1 VPSEPSY
8 DLVVAALAVRAI
20 AEELPEAVAVA
31 SIDLITGPLLENPDR
46 PATGSVRSSR
56 ASGQPGEHVSSDL
69 SD

>member
-46 PATGSVRSSR
+46 TGHRLGQELKGLWSARR
-56 ASGQPGEHVSSDL
+56 ARFE
-69 SD
+69 